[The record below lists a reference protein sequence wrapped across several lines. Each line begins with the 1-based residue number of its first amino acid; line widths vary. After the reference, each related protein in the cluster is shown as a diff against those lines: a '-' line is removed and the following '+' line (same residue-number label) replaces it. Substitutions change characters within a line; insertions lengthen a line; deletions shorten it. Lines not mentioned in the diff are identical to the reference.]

1 MKKTLKAAAPSVF
14 CLLCGNDFQ
23 PVAVRVG
30 DKIDAHCRIFEADA
44 VHFLVLCVCGIEII
58 CAEGQVELVVTEVVR
73 LVPVAQPRQL
83 EQMRRYAIGQVY
95 NNKAAVRCVDAAG
108 FGQTESLLIKRKRA
122 VQIADVEVVVC
133 KRKLHNNILLIANL
147 RLLYHE
153 AVKIASGRRKDTKP
167 VCI

>member
-30 DKIDAHCRIFEADA
+30 DEIDAHCRIFKADA
-44 VHFLVLCVCGIEII
+44 VHFLVFCVRGIEII
-58 CAEGQVELVVTEVVR
+58 YAEGQVELVVTEVVR

-95 NNKAAVRCVDAAG
+95 NNEAAVRCVDAAG

-122 VQIADVEVVVC
+122 VQIATL
-133 KRKLHNNILLIANL
+133 KLLCAN
-147 RLLYHE
+147 E
-153 AVKIASGRRKDTKP
+153 N
-167 VCI
+167 CIMISS

>member
-1 MKKTLKAAAPSVF
+1 MKKTLKAAASSVF

-30 DKIDAHCRIFEADA
+30 DKIDAHCRIFKADA

-58 CAEGQVELVVTEVVR
+58 HAEGQVELVVTEVVR

-95 NNKAAVRCVDAAG
+95 K
-108 FGQTESLLIKRKRA
+108 
-122 VQIADVEVVVC
+122 
-133 KRKLHNNILLIANL
+133 
-147 RLLYHE
+147 
-153 AVKIASGRRKDTKP
+153 
-167 VCI
+167 

>member
-30 DKIDAHCRIFEADA
+30 DKIDAHCRIFKADA

-58 CAEGQVELVVTEVVR
+58 HAEGQVELVVTEVVR

-95 NNKAAVRCVDAAG
+95 NNEAAVRCIDTAG

-122 VQIADVEVVVC
+122 VQIADVEVV
-133 KRKLHNNILLIANL
+133 
-147 RLLYHE
+147 E
-153 AVKIASGRRKDTKP
+153 IASGRRKDTKP

>member
-1 MKKTLKAAAPSVF
+1 MF
-14 CLLCGNDFQ
+14 C
-23 PVAVRVG
+23 VR
-30 DKIDAHCRIFEADA
+30 
-44 VHFLVLCVCGIEII
+44 GIEII
-58 CAEGQVELVVTEVVR
+58 HAEGQVELVVTEVVR

-95 NNKAAVRCVDAAG
+95 NNEAAVRCVDAAG

-122 VQIADVEVVVC
+122 VQIADIKIVVC
-133 KRKLHNNILLIANL
+133 KLKLHNDILLIANL

-153 AVKIASGRRKDTKP
+153 AAEIASGRRKDTKP